1 MLDLGSENYMQL
13 INDFWLTGCDKLQK
27 TFKVQ
32 SHLELFKEFSCV
44 ELSHFSRNLQFKI
57 SNAGETGSIGL
68 HGFVS
73 LANRKF
79 LGLKVTSAWAQT
91 AKFCTFIMSN
101 LVNVLTVNFY
111 ASHHTLCRTAGIA
124 LNQCVSDEVTPNILR
139 YYTCLFVD
147 EDLTMKR

>member
-57 SNAGETGSIGL
+57 SNAGENRFNWATWVRFTGQQ
-68 HGFVS
+68 
-73 LANRKF
+73 KF

-124 LNQCVSDEVTPNILR
+124 LNQCVSDEVTPNIFR

-147 EDLTMKR
+147 EDLAMKR